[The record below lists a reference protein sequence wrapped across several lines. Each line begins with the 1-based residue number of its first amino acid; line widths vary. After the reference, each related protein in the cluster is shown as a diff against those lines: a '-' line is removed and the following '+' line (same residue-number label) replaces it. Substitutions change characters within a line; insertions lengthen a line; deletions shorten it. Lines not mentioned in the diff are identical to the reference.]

1 MPGKTQLYT
10 PEEWLGAAPEPVR
23 ETLSPLLKSPAG
35 CRYAR
40 LPGDG
45 GDACGVVSLP
55 QGQARRCKLYFAF
68 WLRDGGQGL
77 DIITESSEVTE
88 QVQLREGTAPAALL
102 PALLPP
108 LLEQL
113 SAALQTLGAE
123 LDAVEERLMVRLPR
137 DFYGPLLTY
146 QRRAN
151 RLHNVCQQLADLC
164 EQMEDAVPARRGD
177 WRRIADRAVRLHD
190 AAELLREQLVQ
201 LREFYQAQV
210 SAAQN
215 ETVTLLTVLTAVFA
229 PLTLLT
235 GWFGMNFAGMPAL
248 TASWGYP
255 CVIGAAVL
263 IVAAE
268 LWWLH
273 RKKML

>member
-1 MPGKTQLYT
+1 MQGKTQLYT
-10 PEEWLGAAPEPVR
+10 PEEWLKAAPEAAR
-23 ETLSPLLKSPAG
+23 DTLGPLLKSPPG
-35 CRYAR
+35 CRCAR
-40 LPGDG
+40 LPGDSD
-45 GDACGVVSLP
+45 DACGVICLP
-55 QGQARRCKLYFAF
+55 QGAARRYKLYFAF
-68 WLRDGGQGL
+68 WLRDAGQGL
-77 DIITESSEVTE
+77 DIITESSEVKE
-88 QVQLREGTAPAALL
+88 QVQPRAGTAPAALL

-113 SAALQTLGAE
+113 SAALQALGGE
-123 LDAVEERLMVRLPR
+123 LDTVEERLMVRLPR

-151 RLHNVCQQLADLC
+151 RLHNTCQQLADLC

-177 WRRIADRAVRLHD
+177 WRRLADRALRLHD
-190 AAELLREQLVQ
+190 TAELLREQLVQ

-215 ETVTLLTVLTAVFA
+215 ETVTLLTVLTAIFA

-235 GWFGMNFAGMPAL
+235 GWFGMNFTGMPSL
-248 TASWGYP
+248 TANWGYP

-263 IVAAE
+263 IVVAE
-268 LWWLH
+268 LWWFH

>member
-1 MPGKTQLYT
+1 MQGTTKLYT
-10 PEEWLGAAPEPVR
+10 PEEWLAAAPEPAR
-23 ETLSPLLKSPAG
+23 EALGPLLKTPAG
-35 CRYAR
+35 CRCVR

-45 GDACGVVSLP
+45 DDACGVVSLP
-55 QGQARRCKLYFAF
+55 QGQERRYALYFAF
-68 WLRDGGQGL
+68 WLRDGGQEL
-77 DIITESSEVTE
+77 DIITENSEVAE
-88 QVQLREGTAPAALL
+88 QLGLHGELAPAALL

-108 LLEQL
+108 LLEKL
-113 SAALQTLGAE
+113 SAAQQALGGE

-137 DFYGPLLTY
+137 DFYGPLLGY

-151 RLHNVCQQLADLC
+151 RLHNACQQLADLC

-177 WRRIADRAVRLHD
+177 WRRLADRALRLHD
-190 AAELLREQLVQ
+190 MAELLREQLVQ

-235 GWFGMNFAGMPAL
+235 GWFGMNFAGMPELSAR
-248 TASWGYP
+248 WGYP

>member
-1 MPGKTQLYT
+1 MQGKAQLYT
-10 PEEWLGAAPEPVR
+10 PEEWLKTAPAPAR
-23 ETLSPLLKSPAG
+23 ETLGPLLKGPAG

-45 GDACGVVSLP
+45 DDACGVVSLP
-55 QGQARRCKLYFAF
+55 QGPARRYTLYFAF

-77 DIITESSEVTE
+77 DIITENSEVSE
-88 QVQLREGTAPAALL
+88 QVRQREGTAPAALL

-108 LLEQL
+108 LLEKL
-113 SAALQTLGAE
+113 SAALQALGSE

-137 DFYGPLLTY
+137 DFYGPLLSY

-164 EQMEDAVPARRGD
+164 EQMDDAVPARRAD
-177 WRRIADRAVRLHD
+177 WRRLADRALRQHD
-190 AAELLREQLVQ
+190 TAELLREQLVQ

-215 ETVTLLTVLTAVFA
+215 ETVTLLTVLTAIFA

-235 GWFGMNFAGMPAL
+235 GWFGMNFAGMPSL
-248 TASWGYP
+248 TAPWGYP
-255 CVIGAAVL
+255 CMIGAAVL

-268 LWWLH
+268 LWWFH